1 MGRLEDTLILIDSL
15 ILLFNLFT
23 LLSVLG
29 LLDGDAATR
38 YDISISDPV
47 CDQFWHSTWR
57 RISTRNTEIYD
68 EVFKCI
74 PTDFVKTFASLRKY
88 QEEPPLCKSDPELAA
103 KRATEIQVIIR
114 YIIIQYIEQLN
125 ADFPLLL
132 QGHLV
137 NLPLDFLNKE
147 VLTPPGTSKEG
158 LIPTSVWT

>member
-1 MGRLEDTLILIDSL
+1 M
-15 ILLFNLFT
+15 
-23 LLSVLG
+23 
-29 LLDGDAATR
+29 
-38 YDISISDPV
+38 
-47 CDQFWHSTWR
+47 C
-57 RISTRNTEIYD
+57 
-68 EVFKCI
+68 
-74 PTDFVKTFASLRKY
+74 KY
-88 QEEPPLCKSDPELAA
+88 DPELAA